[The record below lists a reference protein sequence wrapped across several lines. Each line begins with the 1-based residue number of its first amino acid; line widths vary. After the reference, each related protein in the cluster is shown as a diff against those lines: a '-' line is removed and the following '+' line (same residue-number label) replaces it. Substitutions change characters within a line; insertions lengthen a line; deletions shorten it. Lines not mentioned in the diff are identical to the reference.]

1 MTRGTARARWLSAV
15 LAASALLVSGCSEEV
30 DPLELPGVYRNDD
43 GGRIELSA
51 DGTFTATGVTTDE
64 GAGTADFSGTWD
76 YERPSTSGD
85 FVYLGVEDGGLGATG
100 GIQLYVE
107 DQDTLYFQ
115 LDPDGPV
122 TQTYDRAG

>member
-15 LAASALLVSGCSEEV
+15 LAASALLVSACSEEV
-30 DPLELPGVYRNDD
+30 DPHELPGVYRNDED
-43 GGRIELSA
+43 GRIELSA

-64 GAGTADFSGTWD
+64 GAGPADFSGTWD

-122 TQTYDRAG
+122 TQTYDRAS

>member
-15 LAASALLVSGCSEEV
+15 LAASALLVSACSEEV
-30 DPLELPGVYRNDD
+30 DPHELPGVYRNDE

-64 GAGTADFSGTWD
+64 GAGPADFSGTWD

-107 DQDTLYFQ
+107 DQDTLCFQ

-122 TQTYDRAG
+122 TQTYDRAS

>member
-1 MTRGTARARWLSAV
+1 MSAV
-15 LAASALLVSGCSEEV
+15 LAASALVVSGCSEEV
-30 DPLELPGVYRNDD
+30 DPLELPGVYRNDG

-64 GAGTADFSGTWD
+64 GAGKADFSGTWD

>member
-1 MTRGTARARWLSAV
+1 MTRGTPRAWSLSAV

-30 DPLELPGVYRNDD
+30 DPHEMSGVYRNDD

-64 GAGTADFSGTWD
+64 GAGPADFSGTWD
-76 YERPSTSGD
+76 YEKPSTSGD

-122 TQTYDRAG
+122 TQTYDRAS